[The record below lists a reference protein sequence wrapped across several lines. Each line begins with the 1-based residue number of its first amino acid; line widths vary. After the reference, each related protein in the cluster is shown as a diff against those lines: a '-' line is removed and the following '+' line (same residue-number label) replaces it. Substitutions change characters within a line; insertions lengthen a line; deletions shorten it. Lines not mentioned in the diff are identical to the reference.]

1 MAMNPMQRKIR
12 NSFLFGFLIA
22 IIIGAIVIALLFL
35 KIKGL
40 KEDMVKLQTEEQ
52 FATTEVY
59 TVSEEIKAT
68 ESIKNITTVTV
79 PTSQVPKN
87 AITDKNL
94 ADYAETNSKGDIIQ
108 DDSGNDI
115 YQMKAKV
122 DLTPNTLLTTDLVE
136 KSSDTGTY
144 RIIEYTMIS
153 LPSLLEEGDYIDIRI
168 AYPTAEDL
176 VILSKVKV
184 ESTNTNTVWLKLS
197 ESEILMLNNA
207 IVESYIIDGTK
218 LYATR
223 YANAA
228 QAALN
233 TTYAP
238 NDNVVALM
246 EQNAMTS
253 EDEDIKNSIL
263 DKIENVGVRDFIE
276 PLIAKYEQDEQID
289 KVNEGYNAEKAAVQ
303 AAREA
308 LLGDLGY

>member
-22 IIIGAIVIALLFL
+22 VIVGAIVIALLFL

-59 TVSEEIKAT
+59 TVSEEIKAN
-68 ESIKNITTVTV
+68 ESIKSVTTVTV

-94 ADYAETNSKGDIIQ
+94 ADYVETNSKGEAIY
-108 DDSGNDI
+108 DDSGNES
-115 YQMKAKV
+115 YQMVAKV
-122 DLTPNTLLTTDLVE
+122 DLTPNTLLTTDLIE
-136 KSSDTGTY
+136 KSSESGTY
-144 RIIEYTMIS
+144 RIIEYTMIT

-176 VILSKVKV
+176 VILSKIKV

-223 YANAA
+223 YANPA
-228 QAALN
+228 QTALN

-238 NDNVVALM
+238 NKNVMALM
-246 EQNAMTS
+246 EQNSMTS
-253 EDEDIKNSIL
+253 EDEDIRNSIL

-289 KVNEGYNAEKAAVQ
+289 KVNEGYNAEKAAIQ